1 MLEQE
6 IAKLN
11 KNIEHLSKLLEAMSD
26 VATERANAKA
36 NTKSDEPKADPE
48 PEMKQ
53 EPEKEEVV
61 SDEPKGYTHDDI
73 KSMAL
78 AVVRKDRKQKD
89 AIKEKLGEF
98 GAKVATDLNEADTQ
112 TMGDWLKALQD
123 EVSF

>member
-11 KNIEHLSKLLEAMSD
+11 KNIEHLNKLLEAMSD
-26 VATERANAKA
+26 VATERAADKANAK
-36 NTKSDEPKADPE
+36 SDGPKADPE
-48 PEMKQ
+48 PEVSQ
-53 EPEKEEVV
+53 ETKKEEVA
-61 SDEPKGYTHDDI
+61 SDQPKGYTHDDI

-98 GAKVATDLNEADTQ
+98 GAKVATDLSEADTQ
-112 TMGDWLKALQD
+112 AMGDWLKALQD
-123 EVSF
+123 EVPF